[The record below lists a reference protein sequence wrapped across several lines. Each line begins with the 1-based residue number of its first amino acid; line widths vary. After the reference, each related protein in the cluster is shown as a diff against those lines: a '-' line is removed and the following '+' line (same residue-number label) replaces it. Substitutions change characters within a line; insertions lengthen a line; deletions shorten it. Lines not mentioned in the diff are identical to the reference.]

1 MKEKSIMT
9 VIAVA
14 FGCFCVFALIAG
26 CDQTSDKRCRLIAD
40 ENMQLKKDIERLNK
54 ELGQRDEEIKNQK
67 EQIENCQKDIKSLEE
82 ASQKSFSKDMNDIA
96 GLIME
101 ENAALHEELERLEAQ
116 IAEPN
121 KQRENKPSQ

>member
-1 MKEKSIMT
+1 MKRKLIMT
-9 VIAVA
+9 ELAAA
-14 FGCFCVFALIAG
+14 FGCFCVFVLIAG

-40 ENMQLKKDIERLNK
+40 ENMQLKRDVEQLKG
-54 ELGQRDEEIKNQK
+54 ELGQRDDEIKNQK

-96 GLIME
+96 GLLME

-121 KQRENKPSQ
+121 KQPASKPSQ